1 MIFVECKPDR
11 VLVETV
17 TNISRKEIRHA
28 GNKPRVCK
36 ELMKRRGCKGLVDED
51 PWSVQPPYLK
61 KLELIKDSSSFGI
74 KLLHDA
80 SRNNYVI
87 VLCPRLEEWI
97 LNAAKEMQI
106 DLKKYNLP
114 EDGERFHREINI
126 NLEKFKKLITELKSS
141 SRRLKKLQNLLK

>member
-1 MIFVECKPDR
+1 
-11 VLVETV
+11 
-17 TNISRKEIRHA
+17 
-28 GNKPRVCK
+28 
-36 ELMKRRGCKGLVDED
+36 
-51 PWSVQPPYLK
+51 
-61 KLELIKDSSSFGI
+61 LIEDSSSFGI
-74 KLLHDA
+74 RLLHDA

-87 VLCPRLEEWI
+87 VLCPRLEEWV

-106 DLKKYNLP
+106 DLEKYDLP